1 MGFERRP
8 TGRTG
13 KVGFSEVR
21 VGAVYHSDG
30 YVVETDEVKQMS
42 AMWDPFDF
50 HLNDDSAEDSI
61 FGGVSASG
69 IHTLAISNLLGHYTS
84 PDYNFIALLG
94 AEYRLPAP
102 AKSGDVLVLTQ
113 SIEEA
118 RPSNSRPGHGVVVWH
133 NVITN
138 QDDEVVLDQR
148 ATTLVGPGA

>member
-13 KVGFSEVR
+13 RVGFAEVE
-21 VGAVYHSDG
+21 VGAVYRSEG
-30 YVVETDEVKQMS
+30 YEVEAGEVKQMS

-50 HLNDDSAEDSI
+50 HLDDDSAEDSI
-61 FGGVSASG
+61 FGDVSASG
-69 IHTLAISNLLGHYTS
+69 VHTLAISNLLGHYTG
-84 PDYNFIALLG
+84 PDYNIVALLG

-102 AKSGDVLVLTQ
+102 AKAGDVLVLTQ

-118 RPSNSRPGHGVVVWH
+118 RPSNSRPGHGIVVWH
-133 NVITN
+133 NVVTN
-138 QDDEVVLDQR
+138 QADEVVLDQR